1 MYLRNE
7 KYGGR
12 FRVCYNNTKRRR
24 SGELTAAVRIIYE
37 EKSMDISSLILFE
50 DDSMI
55 AVRKPAGLACESR
68 RFTEPDLVSYL
79 RSYLGAGGAGR
90 AENSGRTDNA
100 GRTENSGRTDNAGRA
115 DTCAAPA
122 VHMVN
127 RLDQVVEGICL
138 FAKNSGSAA
147 ALSRQL
153 SGGGMKKIYRAKTGG
168 CIFEK
173 PMNQRVTLTDYLL
186 RDGRNNVTRV
196 VPKET
201 RGAKKASL
209 IWERTG
215 KEELLI
221 ELLTGRHHQIRAQL
235 SHAGMP
241 ILGDVKYGGEAPRA
255 KGTIALCASEIRFRH
270 PVSGAEMCISVRPES
285 PYGWED
291 PPRSG
296 R

>member
-90 AENSGRTDNA
+90 A
-100 GRTENSGRTDNAGRA
+100 ENSGRTDNAGRA

-255 KGTIALCASEIRFRH
+255 KGTIALCASEIHFRH